1 MLPVQLELN
10 GSQKEESKPC
20 GEVHEYAAQF
30 EKARANL
37 FPKVDL
43 NIKKAQ
49 VKQKSHYDQR
59 HACIS

>member
-20 GEVHEYAAQF
+20 GEDFAHEYAAQF

-43 NIKKAQ
+43 N
-49 VKQKSHYDQR
+49 Y
-59 HACIS
+59 